1 MTFGVQ
7 IGTDF
12 LTFNNN
18 KMSKTILFL
27 DTETTGLPSN
37 WRAPYDQWPRM
48 VSLAFSLIRGD
59 EILGQNEYIIKP
71 DGYEIPLEA
80 SNIHGITTDEAK
92 AKGNDVQMV
101 LIQLATMTELADLVV
116 FHNASFDTSIIS
128 GEQMRLGYLPQ
139 NLICNNKKLFC
150 TKEKSTNILKI
161 PNSRGGYKWPS
172 LAELCAFCGV
182 ENKGA
187 HNALN
192 DVIATKECYFY
203 LANQGYF

>member
-1 MTFGVQ
+1 
-7 IGTDF
+7 
-12 LTFNNN
+12 
-18 KMSKTILFL
+18 MSKTILFL
-27 DTETTGLPSN
+27 DTETTGLPLN

-48 VSLAFSLIRGD
+48 VSLAFCLVHENQTHWQD
-59 EILGQNEYIIKP
+59 ECIIKP

-80 SNIHGITTDEAK
+80 SNIHGITTDMANEL
-92 AKGNDVQMV
+92 GMPVGRV
-101 LIQLATMTELADLVV
+101 LNKLNELIEDADLVV
-116 FHNASFDTSIIS
+116 FHNSSFDTGIIS
-128 GEQMRLGYLPQ
+128 GEQMRLGYPPE
-139 NLICNNKKLFC
+139 NLICNSTKLFC

-161 PNSRGGYKWPS
+161 PAHGRGGYKWPS

-203 LANQGYF
+203 LANQGFF